1 MNIKIS
7 PIALAVVALCAAP
20 LAFANPAPVG
30 NPPGNSGNNPGVDG
44 SPGNQGN
51 GMGVGNAGG
60 GMTPPPS
67 GGMTPPPSGGM
78 TPPPPPPAPKPAPTK
93 AKEPVAGAYVGG
105 SQSSTYGVALAGY
118 NAANKAIVD
127 GTTMEGA
134 TGNIGANV
142 ASGLMNQ
149 QANTVAIASNTNIDD
164 HAADSAEIR
173 TGQKAAYRIGVQ
185 GLTGQNKASV
195 NGNAFYGA
203 SGNLNLNDT
212 AGMLNQQRNS
222 MALSEQAQADGD
234 SADSFT
240 SQSNTWGA
248 SLQAAMT
255 NYARLSGDSFQG
267 AKGRIGVNVASGIG
281 NQQDNNLSVAN
292 ANNNDGEGSSYYG
305 ATANV
310 SINQAQQ
317 YVLPIQLGLGIL
329 TGNGE
334 GWYYKFVGVVNHA
347 EMGSTT
353 LYGAS
358 GDIGAN
364 IAAGAMNQQD
374 NSTAIANY
382 TDYGNNHDVASAG
395 FGVSQKSGDIA
406 MLDSGVTDVSVI
418 NGQTGQDASG
428 NIGVNMAAGTANQQ
442 ANGLALAH
450 VASNNVMGSAT
461 APVMQS
467 VAYEGGATV
476 GSSYDAGLQGSS
488 FAGATGNIGVNVA
501 AGNGNQQANVL
512 AIASAAK

>member
-1 MNIKIS
+1 MKIKLS
-7 PIALAVVALCAAP
+7 PIALAVAALCAAP
-20 LAFANPAPVG
+20 LAFATP
-30 NPPGNSGNNPGVDG
+30 
-44 SPGNQGN
+44 N
-51 GMGVGNAGG
+51 GM
-60 GMTPPPS
+60 MPPP
-67 GGMTPPPSGGM
+67 
-78 TPPPPPPAPKPAPTK
+78 PKPAPTK

-105 SQSSTYGVALAGY
+105 SQSSTDAVALAGY

-127 GTTMEGA
+127 GTTMDGA

-164 HAADSAEIR
+164 YAADSAEIR
-173 TGQKAAYRIGVQ
+173 TGQTAAYRIGVQ
-185 GLTGQNKASV
+185 GLTGENKASV
-195 NGNAFYGA
+195 NGNAFDDA

-212 AGMLNQQRNS
+212 SGMLNQQRNS
-222 MALSEQAQADGD
+222 MALSTKAQGDGD

-267 AKGRIGVNVASGIG
+267 ATGRIGVNVASGIG

-292 ANNNDGEGSSYYG
+292 ADNNDGEGSSVYG

-310 SINQAQQ
+310 SINQTQKD
-317 YVLPIQLGLGIL
+317 VLPVQLGLNVATKPN
-329 TGNGE
+329 TGPAPKPAPMPTG
-334 GWYYKFVGVVNHA
+334 GPAPKPAPMPTYKFIGVINHA

-418 NGQTGQDASG
+418 NGQTGQNASG
-428 NIGVNMAAGTANQQ
+428 NVGVNMAAGTANQQ

-467 VAYEGGATV
+467 VAYEGGATI

-488 FAGATGNIGVNVA
+488 FEGATGNIGVNVA

-512 AIASAAK
+512 AIASTEK